1 MVRNI
6 PTCREVV
13 PKTRDYKLNFAHVSF
28 EAGCKRM
35 KSRKYLVYDVFTDKP
50 LSGNP
55 LGVVMD
61 CEGLDTAAMQ
71 AIAREF
77 NLSESVFILP
87 PDNPRHRARIRI
99 FTPDYE
105 MPFAGHPTVGSV
117 IALAEQVGDDGTAG
131 MFVLEENVG
140 PVRCAVTKGR
150 GATFAEFDLPKLPR
164 QMALSADAAALG
176 SALGLS
182 AHEIGFENHRP
193 TLWSAGVPYVTVPV
207 ASLDAAARIRYDN
220 DAWMELAPSKGEGI
234 VASAYVYCRDT
245 VHHDS
250 AFHARMFVP
259 GNPSYEDPATG
270 SAAAAFAGA
279 ILHFD
284 SQVDGSERYWIEQGM
299 EMGRPS
305 RIRLEIDVE
314 GGKMAGARIGGHA
327 VKVAE
332 GVLYA

>member
-1 MVRNI
+1 M
-6 PTCREVV
+6 P
-13 PKTRDYKLNFAHVSF
+13 A
-28 EAGCKRM
+28 
-35 KSRKYLVYDVFTDKP
+35 KSRRYFVYDVFTDTA
-50 LSGNP
+50 LAGNP
-55 LGVVMD
+55 LGVVID
-61 CEGLDTAAMQ
+61 CEGLDAAAMQ

-87 PDNPRHRARIRI
+87 PDNPLHRARVRI

-105 MPFAGHPTVGSV
+105 MPFAGHPTVGSAV
-117 IALAEQVGDDGTAG
+117 ALAELAANDGTAG
-131 MFVLEENVG
+131 MFVLEENIG
-140 PVRCAVTKGR
+140 PVRCIVTKGR
-150 GATFAEFDLPKLPR
+150 TATFAEFDLPKLPQ
-164 QMALSADAAALG
+164 QMPLAADAAALG
-176 SALGLS
+176 AALGLS

-193 TLWSAGVPYVTVPV
+193 SLWSAGVPYVTVPV
-207 ASLDAAARIRYDN
+207 ASLDVAARVRHDN
-220 DAWMELAPSKGEGI
+220 NAWMELAPSKGEGV

-245 VHHDS
+245 VHHES

-284 SQVDGSERYWIEQGM
+284 GPVDGSHRFWIEQGV

-305 RIRLEIDVE
+305 LIRLEIDAE

-332 GVLYA
+332 GQLLA